1 MSGLLYIARK
11 LELDLV
17 KLSAD
22 NMAAILRKMCMLGV
36 FDDNEEDFLVQIATR
51 SRNAAFLQISLR
63 NEIEGC
69 QKIYYS
75 FL

>member
-1 MSGLLYIARK
+1 MF
-11 LELDLV
+11 
-17 KLSAD
+17 
-22 NMAAILRKMCMLGV
+22 GV

-51 SRNAAFLQISLR
+51 SRNAAFLQISVR
-63 NEIEGC
+63 YEIEGC